1 MQRGRLIIV
10 VAILLIVLSVGG
22 IAVLFLMSG
31 GLGTTTDPNASGGGN
46 VPPAE
51 IVRSTPTPIF
61 MLGVSQDIQRGQIV
75 PTEVVFPFP
84 WFGELPPDAITDT
97 AQLVGSRARY
107 AIQRGQ
113 PVFSSMVISDL
124 RFLPSFGSD
133 AALQIPPGFVAVSM
147 PYDKRNGVALA
158 VRDGDSVN
166 VMVSWAIVDI
176 DQQFQSALPNL
187 SAQVQ
192 APSAR
197 PDGSPIAL
205 DPDGRPI
212 QASGSVVAS
221 VTNGTTG
228 RPLSQEGLSL
238 YVVPNETQRGR
249 LVSQAIIQ
257 NARVLRIGQFQD
269 IQPVLSTATVP
280 PPAQAAP
287 AAGEGTPQPTV
298 APPTAT
304 PEPDIITLIV
314 SPQDAL
320 VIDYINRLR
329 EIYPGAVKIT
339 YALRP
344 PGDTNTVATESVT
357 LQYMFTRYAIS
368 LPAKLDYG
376 LDKNAPP
383 PTPAPLVP

>member
-1 MQRGRLIIV
+1 MQRGRLIIII
-10 VAILLIVLSVGG
+10 AILLILVSVGG
-22 IAVLFLMSG
+22 IAALFLLSG
-31 GLGTTTDPNASGGGN
+31 GTGSGSDPNAGGGN
-46 VPPAE
+46 VPPAQ
-51 IVRSTPTPIF
+51 VVQPTPTPIF
-61 MLGVSQDIQRGQIV
+61 LLGVNQDIQRGQIV

-84 WFGELPPDAITDT
+84 WYGELPPGAITSTTD
-97 AQLVGSRARY
+97 LVGARARY
-107 AIQRGQ
+107 VIQRGQ

-133 AALQIPPGFVAVSM
+133 AALQIPAGFVAVSM

-176 DQQFQSALPNL
+176 DQQFQTVLPNL
-187 SAQVQ
+187 SMQVQ
-192 APSAR
+192 PPSTR
-197 PDGSPIAL
+197 PDGSPVAT
-205 DPDGRPI
+205 DNEGKPI
-212 QASGSVVAS
+212 QLSGSAVAS
-221 VTNGTTG
+221 VVNGTLG
-228 RPLSQEGLSL
+228 RPFNQEGLSL
-238 YVVPNETQRGR
+238 YIVPSETQRGR

-257 NARVLRIGQFQD
+257 NARVLRVGQFQD
-269 IQPVLSTATVP
+269 IQPVLATATVP
-280 PPAQAAP
+280 PSAATAAP
-287 AAGEGTPQPTV
+287 SGQGTPQAT
-298 APPTAT
+298 APPPTPT

-344 PGDTNTVATESVT
+344 PGDANVVSTESVT

-368 LPAKLDYG
+368 LPAKLDYS
-376 LDKNAPP
+376 LDRNAPA
-383 PTPAPLVP
+383 PTPAP

>member
-1 MQRGRLIIV
+1 MQRGRLIIII
-10 VAILLIVLSVGG
+10 AILLIVLSVGG
-22 IAVLFLMSG
+22 IMALFFLSG
-31 GLGTTTDPNASGGGN
+31 GLGTAGTDPNAAGGGN
-46 VPPAE
+46 VPPAQ
-51 IVRSTPTPIF
+51 VVQPTPTPIF
-61 MLGVSQDIQRGQIV
+61 LLGVNQDIQRGQIV

-84 WFGELPPDAITDT
+84 WYGELPPGAITDT
-97 AQLVGSRARY
+97 TGLVGARARY
-107 AIQRGQ
+107 VIQRGQ

-133 AALQIPPGFVAVSM
+133 AALQIPAGFVAVSM

-158 VRDGDSVN
+158 VRDGDTVN

-176 DQQFQSALPNL
+176 DQQFQTVLPNL

-192 APSAR
+192 APSVN
-197 PDGSPIAL
+197 PDGSPVAVNNEGN
-205 DPDGRPI
+205 PV
-212 QASGSVVAS
+212 QTSGSAVAS
-221 VTNGTTG
+221 VVNGTMG
-228 RPLSQEGLSL
+228 RPLSQEGLDL
-238 YVVPNETQRGR
+238 YVVPSESQRGR

-257 NARVLRIGQFQD
+257 NARVLRVGQFQD
-269 IQPVLSTATVP
+269 IQPVLATATVP
-280 PPAQAAP
+280 PVATAA
-287 AAGEGTPQPTV
+287 ASGQGTPQPT
-298 APPTAT
+298 APAPTAT

-357 LQYMFTRYAIS
+357 LQYLFTRYTIS
-368 LPAKLDYG
+368 LPAKLDYS
-376 LDKNAPP
+376 LDKLAPAA
-383 PTPAPLVP
+383 TPAP